1 MGTPS
6 WSTWTGLPGI
16 TTNVGVSAITSSII
30 SGIED
35 TVVVAAADETNTV
48 QINTYANGEWA
59 GWTPVPGVQTS
70 ATPLLTQDSTGTT
83 LSLYV
88 AAVDEQVYV
97 NSTTAGN
104 NWAPTW
110 TPVRGAKS
118 KFGLSASPDWYLYLV
133 GLSGHIWSN
142 SNPPGDIWTKLV
154 INGNAFRAN
163 ASLYSGPPD
172 ADDKVWICNPGVTL
186 WTPISGNGLTYV
198 GIAGSQ
204 LFTYTVQGAVFF
216 LTGRHNEIYFS
227 HYTLSDSAPW
237 KVIDGFKTNAALAP
251 TAVNTLTDNGNL
263 ALCSVYLFGKGVD
276 KGDIRYLV
284 GQWTG
289 E

>member
-1 MGTPS
+1 M
-6 WSTWTGLPGI
+6 
-16 TTNVGVSAITSSII
+16 
-30 SGIED
+30 
-35 TVVVAAADETNTV
+35 
-48 QINTYANGEWA
+48 
-59 GWTPVPGVQTS
+59 PGVQIS

-97 NSTTAGN
+97 NSNTAGN

-118 KFGLSASPDWYLYLV
+118 KFGLSASPDWYLYVV

-154 INGNAFRAN
+154 INGNAFRTN

-172 ADDKVWICNPGVTL
+172 AVEVSSTLYAKGLDDDKVWACNPGVTPRA
-186 WTPISGNGLTYV
+186 PISGNGLTYV

-204 LFTYTVQGAVFF
+204 LFTDTVQGAVFF
-216 LTGRHNEIYFS
+216 
-227 HYTLSDSAPW
+227 
-237 KVIDGFKTNAALAP
+237 
-251 TAVNTLTDNGNL
+251 
-263 ALCSVYLFGKGVD
+263 
-276 KGDIRYLV
+276 
-284 GQWTG
+284 
-289 E
+289 